1 MKRKL
6 KPRYKN
12 WLILIVVII
21 FLIILCKNCLT
32 KSQYVTK
39 SQNKAVESEQL
50 FDEANYIQSNQKFAC
65 EPKKVVKIDV
75 KTIAEEI
82 GIEYELLEAII
93 QHETGHRTSRAF
105 KKLNNPCGMM
115 FWNGSKMALRQYATI
130 EDGYYACARNLKN
143 NYIDKGLT
151 TIEQIQKKYAPV
163 GINDKGNVNKYWV
176 SGVTSIYNKLKNN
189 E

>member
-21 FLIILCKNCLT
+21 FLIAMCEKCQS
-32 KSQYVTK
+32 KSQYAIK

-50 FDEANYIQSNQKFAC
+50 FDETNYIQSDQKFAY
-65 EPKKVVKIDV
+65 EPKKVVKTDV
-75 KTIAEEI
+75 KTIAEEM

-105 KKLNNPCGMM
+105 KELNNPCGMM
-115 FWNGSKMALRQYATI
+115 FWNGSKMELRKYETV
-130 EDGYYACARNLKN
+130 EDGYYSCGNNLKN

-163 GINDKGNVNKYWV
+163 GTNDNGTNQYWI
-176 SGVTSIYNKLKNN
+176 SGVTNIYKKLKGV